1 MRWHVCSC
9 IGMVG
14 WAISPLI
21 GAEPGIPA
29 SDKPSPS
36 ILAASPQAEDQSVNI
51 LVDQYIA
58 TSLREQRLR
67 PSARSSDMEY
77 IRRVYLD
84 IVGHI
89 PPLEELESF
98 LKNKDRNKRSTIV
111 NQLMETD
118 GYIHYWSDI
127 WTNLLVGRDP
137 PRAASREH
145 LTAWVS
151 DSLSTGQ
158 SYDQFVYDLVSATGE
173 REENGAVNFLLSHLN
188 DQATPATAKIS
199 QLFLGMRLQCTQ
211 CHDHP
216 FNQWKQDQFWQ
227 LNAFFRQTRQTREG
241 DDETLKVKL
250 LNSDDP
256 SPVYFERRSGLM
268 SVAFPTLFDGT
279 LIEDFS
285 DTNRRRA
292 LALFLIKP
300 ENRWL
305 SEALVNRMW
314 GHFFG
319 NGFTHPMDDMGPHN
333 PPTHPEVLR
342 QLAVDFV
349 QSNFD
354 VKHLIRTITST
365 EAYHRSSVIYRGNE
379 RDNPASGSAPSFS
392 RLYVKQM
399 TAEQLY
405 RSLIIATQADQAGAK
420 NNKDADA
427 RRDRWLK
434 QFVVTFGT
442 DENDE
447 TTTFDG
453 TIPQALMMM
462 NGDLMQK
469 AVGIDPGSLLVQ
481 ILQENTSDAEK
492 IRRLYLVALCRYPS
506 LQELNGLK
514 RVVST
519 TNSPR
524 LIAFQDLFWALLN
537 SNEFM
542 LNH

>member
-21 GAEPGIPA
+21 GADPGIPA

-51 LVDQYIA
+51 LVAQYIA

-319 NGFTHPMDDMGPHN
+319 YGFTHPMDDMGPHN

-379 RDNPASGSAPSFS
+379 RDDPASGSAPSFS
-392 RLYVKQM
+392 RMYVKQM

-469 AVGIDPGSLLVQ
+469 AVGVDPGSLLVQ

>member
-9 IGMVG
+9 IGMVS

-29 SDKPSPS
+29 ADKPSPS
-36 ILAASPQAEDQSVNI
+36 ILSASGQAADQSVNI

-98 LKNKDRNKRSTIV
+98 LKSKDRNKRGKIV
-111 NQLMETD
+111 SQLMDTD
-118 GYIHYWSDI
+118 AYIHYWSDI

-137 PRAASREH
+137 PRAANREH
-145 LTAWVS
+145 LTVWVS
-151 DSLSTGQ
+151 ESLSTGQ

-173 REENGAVNFLLSHLN
+173 REENGAVNFLLAHLN

-227 LNAFFRQTRQTREG
+227 LNAFFRQTRQSREG
-241 DDETLKVKL
+241 EDETLKVKL

-279 LIEDFS
+279 VLENLS
-285 DTNRRRA
+285 DDNRRRA

-319 NGFTHPMDDMGPHN
+319 YGFTNPMDDMGPHN

-342 QLAVDFV
+342 QLAVDFA

-365 EAYHRSSVIYRGNE
+365 ETYHRSSAIYRGNE
-379 RDNPASGSAPSFS
+379 RDDPASGSAPSFS
-392 RLYVKQM
+392 RMYVKQM

-420 NNKDADA
+420 NNKDSDA
-427 RRDRWLK
+427 RRDRWLN

-481 ILQENTSDAEK
+481 ILQENTSDTEK

-506 LQELNGLK
+506 LQELNALK

>member
-36 ILAASPQAEDQSVNI
+36 ISAASSQTADQSVNI

-279 LIEDFS
+279 LLEDFS

-319 NGFTHPMDDMGPHN
+319 YGFTHPMDDMGPHN

-379 RDNPASGSAPSFS
+379 RDDPASGSAPSFS
-392 RLYVKQM
+392 RMYVKQM

-469 AVGIDPGSLLVQ
+469 AVGVDPGSLLVQ

>member
-1 MRWHVCSC
+1 
-9 IGMVG
+9 MVG

-319 NGFTHPMDDMGPHN
+319 YGFTHPMDDMGPHN
-333 PPTHPEVLR
+333 RPTHPEVLR

-379 RDNPASGSAPSFS
+379 RDNPASWSAPSFS
-392 RLYVKQM
+392 RMYVKQM

-469 AVGIDPGSLLVQ
+469 AVGVDPGSLLVQ

>member
-29 SDKPSPS
+29 SGKPSPS

-111 NQLMETD
+111 SQLMETD

-268 SVAFPTLFDGT
+268 SVAFHTLFDGT
-279 LIEDFS
+279 LLEEFS

-319 NGFTHPMDDMGPHN
+319 YGFTHPMDDMGPHN

-379 RDNPASGSAPSFS
+379 RDDPASGSAPSFS
-392 RLYVKQM
+392 RMYVKQM

>member
-319 NGFTHPMDDMGPHN
+319 YGFTHPMDDMGPHN

-379 RDNPASGSAPSFS
+379 RDDPASGSAPSFS
-392 RLYVKQM
+392 RMYVKQM

-469 AVGIDPGSLLVQ
+469 AVGVDPGSLLVQ

>member
-1 MRWHVCSC
+1 
-9 IGMVG
+9 
-14 WAISPLI
+14 
-21 GAEPGIPA
+21 
-29 SDKPSPS
+29 
-36 ILAASPQAEDQSVNI
+36 
-51 LVDQYIA
+51 
-58 TSLREQRLR
+58 
-67 PSARSSDMEY
+67 
-77 IRRVYLD
+77 
-84 IVGHI
+84 
-89 PPLEELESF
+89 
-98 LKNKDRNKRSTIV
+98 
-111 NQLMETD
+111 
-118 GYIHYWSDI
+118 
-127 WTNLLVGRDP
+127 
-137 PRAASREH
+137 
-145 LTAWVS
+145 
-151 DSLSTGQ
+151 
-158 SYDQFVYDLVSATGE
+158 
-173 REENGAVNFLLSHLN
+173 
-188 DQATPATAKIS
+188 
-199 QLFLGMRLQCTQ
+199 
-211 CHDHP
+211 
-216 FNQWKQDQFWQ
+216 
-227 LNAFFRQTRQTREG
+227 
-241 DDETLKVKL
+241 
-250 LNSDDP
+250 
-256 SPVYFERRSGLM
+256 
-268 SVAFPTLFDGT
+268 
-279 LIEDFS
+279 
-285 DTNRRRA
+285 
-292 LALFLIKP
+292 
-300 ENRWL
+300 
-305 SEALVNRMW
+305 
-314 GHFFG
+314 
-319 NGFTHPMDDMGPHN
+319 MDDMGPHN

-379 RDNPASGSAPSFS
+379 RDDPASGSAPSFS
-392 RLYVKQM
+392 RMYVKQM

>member
-9 IGMVG
+9 IGMVS

-36 ILAASPQAEDQSVNI
+36 ILAASSQTADQSVNI

-98 LKNKDRNKRSTIV
+98 LKSKDRNKRSTIV
-111 NQLMETD
+111 SQLMETD

-279 LIEDFS
+279 LLEDFS

-319 NGFTHPMDDMGPHN
+319 YGFTHPMDDMGPHN

-392 RLYVKQM
+392 RMYVKQM

-492 IRRLYLVALCRYPS
+492 IRRLYLIALCRYPS

>member
-9 IGMVG
+9 IGMVS

-319 NGFTHPMDDMGPHN
+319 YGFTHPMDDMGPHN

-379 RDNPASGSAPSFS
+379 RDDPASGSAPSFS
-392 RLYVKQM
+392 RMYVKQM

-469 AVGIDPGSLLVQ
+469 AVGVDPGSLLVQ

>member
-9 IGMVG
+9 IGMVS

-21 GAEPGIPA
+21 GAEPGIPVA
-29 SDKPSPS
+29 DKPSPS
-36 ILAASPQAEDQSVNI
+36 ILSASGQAADLSVNI

-98 LKNKDRNKRSTIV
+98 LKSKDRNKHGKIV
-111 NQLMETD
+111 NQLVDTD
-118 GYIHYWSDI
+118 AYIHYWSDI

-151 DSLSTGQ
+151 ESLSTGQ

-173 REENGAVNFLLSHLN
+173 REENGAVNFLLAHLN

-227 LNAFFRQTRQTREG
+227 LNAFFRQTRQSREG
-241 DDETLKVKL
+241 EDETLKVKL

-268 SVAFPTLFDGT
+268 SVAFPTLFDGKV
-279 LIEDFS
+279 LENLS
-285 DTNRRRA
+285 DDNRRHA

-319 NGFTHPMDDMGPHN
+319 YGFTNPMDDMGPHN

-354 VKHLIRTITST
+354 IKHLIRTITST
-365 EAYHRSSVIYRGNE
+365 EAYHRSSAIYRGNE

-392 RLYVKQM
+392 RMYVKQM

-420 NNKDADA
+420 NNKDSDA
-427 RRDRWLK
+427 RRDRWLN

-492 IRRLYLVALCRYPS
+492 IRHLYLVALCRYPS
-506 LQELNGLK
+506 LQELNALK

>member
-51 LVDQYIA
+51 LVAQYIA

-319 NGFTHPMDDMGPHN
+319 YGFTHPMDDMGPHN

-379 RDNPASGSAPSFS
+379 RDDPASGSAPSFS
-392 RLYVKQM
+392 RMYVKQM

-469 AVGIDPGSLLVQ
+469 AVGVDPGSLLVQ

>member
-319 NGFTHPMDDMGPHN
+319 YGFTHPMDDMGPHN

-392 RLYVKQM
+392 RMYVKQM

-469 AVGIDPGSLLVQ
+469 AVGVDPGSLLVQ